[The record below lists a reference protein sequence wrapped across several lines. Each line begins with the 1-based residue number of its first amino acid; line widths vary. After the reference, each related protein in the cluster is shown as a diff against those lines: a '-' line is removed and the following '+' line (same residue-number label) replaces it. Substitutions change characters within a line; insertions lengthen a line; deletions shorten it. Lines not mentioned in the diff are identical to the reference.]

1 MFDPLAANG
10 LNFEMI
16 STSATRISV
25 VVAGDQ
31 CDQAVTVLHSAFG
44 LDAA

>member
-1 MFDPLAANG
+1 
-10 LNFEMI
+10 MI
-16 STSATRISV
+16 STSAIRISV